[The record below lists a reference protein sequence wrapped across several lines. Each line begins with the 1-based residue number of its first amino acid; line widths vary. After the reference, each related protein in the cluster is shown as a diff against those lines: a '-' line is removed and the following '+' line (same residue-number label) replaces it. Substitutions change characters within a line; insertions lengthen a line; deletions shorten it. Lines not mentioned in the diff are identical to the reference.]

1 MDKDK
6 IIVSVVIDKQAL
18 VDRAFDISKNPS
30 EFNEIKK
37 VIDGKNQFTRDIDEI
52 DDEGKKE
59 NNTNLFAGIALDVIL
74 CDNQELGI
82 TKRLNALEDKKNS
95 FLAKMKK
102 LDELQKKVKNGEVHG
117 VEGFRELLKIMG
129 VVSKYGNLYDV
140 KKNIICHAP
149 VTSSHFESIL
159 KKGNVLPMMT
169 GVTTPKLC
177 SVSTH
182 QRNSSVDAG
191 AEY

>member
-82 TKRLNALEDKKNS
+82 TKRLKALDDKKNAY
-95 FLAKMKK
+95 LDKLKK
-102 LDELQKKVKNGEVHG
+102 LDELKEKVKNGEMPG
-117 VEGFRELLKIMG
+117 VEGLRELLKVIEEG
-129 VVSKYGNLYDV
+129 
-140 KKNIICHAP
+140 
-149 VTSSHFESIL
+149 E
-159 KKGNVLPMMT
+159 
-169 GVTTPKLC
+169 
-177 SVSTH
+177 
-182 QRNSSVDAG
+182 
-191 AEY
+191 

>member
-37 VIDGKNQFTRDIDEI
+37 VIDGKNQITRDIDEI

-82 TKRLNALEDKKNS
+82 TKRFKALEDKKNS
-95 FLAKMKK
+95 FLMKK
-102 LDELQKKVKNGEVHG
+102 LDELQEKVKNGEMPG
-117 VEGFRELLKIMG
+117 VEGLRELLKVM
-129 VVSKYGNLYDV
+129 
-140 KKNIICHAP
+140 
-149 VTSSHFESIL
+149 
-159 KKGNVLPMMT
+159 
-169 GVTTPKLC
+169 
-177 SVSTH
+177 
-182 QRNSSVDAG
+182 
-191 AEY
+191 